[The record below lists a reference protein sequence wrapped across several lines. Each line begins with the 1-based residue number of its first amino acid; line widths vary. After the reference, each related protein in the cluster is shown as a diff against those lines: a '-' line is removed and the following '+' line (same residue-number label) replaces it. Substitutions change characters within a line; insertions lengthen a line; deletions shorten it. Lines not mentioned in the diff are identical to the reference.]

1 MATEE
6 TACSPRGVAAA
17 KLAFFFAA
25 CLFVAACESP
35 TAFIEA
41 ALVLVEDRTRAD
53 VKTDS
58 TINLK
63 INAAFLDQ
71 KNGLF
76 RDIAVDVYEGE
87 VLLTGSVKEAE
98 VKRKAS
104 ALVAGIPDVRKVLNE
119 VQVTEGNGIRGT
131 SADITLETKIKVALR
146 LANGVHSVNMRWRSV
161 SGTVY
166 LFGRALSK
174 AEQES
179 AIATI
184 NGIEGVKHLINVQ
197 KIVPLGG

>member
-1 MATEE
+1 MATESAARPTKAA
-6 TACSPRGVAAA
+6 TAARIA
-17 KLAFFFAA
+17 LLAA
-25 CLFVAACESP
+25 CLFISACESP
-35 TAFIEA
+35 AAFIDA
-41 ALVLVEDRTRAD
+41 AFTLVEERTRAD
-53 VKTDS
+53 AKMDT

-87 VLLTGSVKEAE
+87 VLLTGSVKEPE

-119 VQVTEGNGIRGT
+119 VQVAEGTGIRET
-131 SADITLETKIKVALR
+131 SADITLETKIKTALR
-146 LANGVHSVNMRWRSV
+146 RASGVHSVNMRWRSV
-161 SGTVY
+161 GGTVY

-179 AIATI
+179 AIYPHFSPGSG
-184 NGIEGVKHLINVQ
+184 GIPILFLQSIYWC
-197 KIVPLGG
+197 